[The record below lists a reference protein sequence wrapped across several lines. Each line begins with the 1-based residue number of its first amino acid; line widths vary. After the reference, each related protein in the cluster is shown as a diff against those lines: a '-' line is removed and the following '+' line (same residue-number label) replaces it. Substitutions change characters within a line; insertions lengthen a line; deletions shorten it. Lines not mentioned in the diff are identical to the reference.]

1 MTTRDRIFYLHI
13 NSEDCTP
20 QGTLNSQLQIKINPT
35 IKTRDENHYFLVSL
49 ANIQVPYS
57 MYNINAKNNYFTII
71 ETKGSTTYPQAT
83 LTIPIGSYNAVQ
95 LANKITE
102 ILDANS
108 EDNGKYSVSYSK
120 ITGKFTYS
128 LLDGNRTATLGF
140 PTDTSAFIQMG
151 FDVGETP
158 IITSTTPL
166 VSTNVIN
173 VNDFESIFLRTD
185 LTSINTLDSIDPSV
199 AQGNSGTA
207 QSDILQK
214 IDIRVPFTGII
225 FKNSGDE
232 VQQNF
237 VTNQEIGIL
246 NVRLTNK
253 YNQLLNLNG
262 LEWLFSLKF
271 EEINKQTYLPEFENR
286 RVIVSPEIRQL
297 ANQIE
302 LPRQTQTLRIPIEQ
316 TQEEPELETE
326 KLEQNLQ
333 KYNLI

>member
-20 QGTLNSQLQIKINPT
+20 QGALNTQLQIKINPT

-57 MYNINAKNNYFTII
+57 MYNINPKSNFFTII
-71 ETKGSTTYPQAT
+71 ETKGMTTYPQLT
-83 LTIPIGSYNAVQ
+83 LTIPSGSYNAIQ
-95 LANKITE
+95 LANKLTE
-102 ILDANS
+102 ILDTNS
-108 EDNGKYSVSYSK
+108 QDNGKYSVTYSK
-120 ITGKFTYS
+120 ITGKFTYA

-140 PTDTSAFIQMG
+140 PNDTSAFIQMG
-151 FDVGETP
+151 FDVGETAL
-158 IITSTTPL
+158 ITSTTPK

-185 LTSINTLDSIDPSV
+185 LTSINTLDSVDPSV

-225 FKNSGDE
+225 FKNEGDTI
-232 VQQNF
+232 QQNF

-246 NVRLTNK
+246 NIRLTNK

-297 ANQIE
+297 ASQIE
-302 LPRQTQTLRIPIEQ
+302 LPKRTETLRIPVEDNQ
-316 TQEEPELETE
+316 LQTE

-333 KYNLI
+333 KYNLL